1 MSNNSLNNNKL
12 IIMKKQ
18 FLLFILFI
26 FSVFTLSAAKKTD
39 AKSVRIQN
47 LSSANT
53 PELST
58 DFTSVENGK
67 AFVRMFHNEEN
78 IKVQILVSDPTMQTK
93 FMMQGL
99 NVYLD
104 ISGKKSKR
112 YCVQFPKPERPQM
125 QRNMQQPR
133 EAGQQNA
140 IRQEQPAMD
149 FNQMILSASLN
160 NAVLV
165 NKRNKI
171 LLNTENVNIK
181 PFEEGKLLF
190 TIFLPLSS
198 IGDKIGKSKIVSVGL
213 SSEMEAP
220 QGMPPGGGMGGPG
233 GGMGGAPRGGGGMGP
248 GGGMRPP
255 DGGGGARQMGGGSF
269 AEMSTP
275 FNAWVTFGVD

>member
-12 IIMKKQ
+12 IIMKNH

-104 ISGKKSKR
+104 ISGKKKKR
-112 YCVQFPKPERPQM
+112 FYVQFPKFERPQM
-125 QRNMQQPR
+125 QGNMQQPR

-190 TIFLPLSS
+190 TIFLPVSS
-198 IGDKIGKSKIVSVGL
+198 IGGKIGKRKIVSVGL
-213 SSEMEAP
+213 LSEMEAS
-220 QGMPPGGGMGGPG
+220 QGMPPGGGMGGPPG

-248 GGGMRPP
+248 GGGMGGPP
-255 DGGGGARQMGGGSF
+255 GGGQRGGGAF